1 MMRKASLFTV
11 LSLSLTLA
19 ALPATAADAASCSLE
34 KAVYASTEGGYT
46 LRFKPFV
53 SDAAVVT
60 HLFTLEREGQV
71 LDGLVMTADE
81 PPHSVARVMKGC
93 PDGDVT
99 GTDLAACTGFEGY
112 GFAISATGGVTNLGA
127 GSAPSPP
134 TLLFA
139 GLGPSLLV
147 SPLGQTL
154 KITVAPSDVFTFKE
168 CAP

>member
-1 MMRKASLFTV
+1 MIRIGLLS
-11 LSLSLTLA
+11 SLSLLITA
-19 ALPATAADAASCSLE
+19 TVALSADAGSCTLQ
-34 KAVYASTEGGYT
+34 KAVYASEAGGYT

-53 SDAAVVT
+53 SDAAAIS
-60 HLFTLEREGQV
+60 HLFTLERDSQS

-99 GTDLAACTGFEGY
+99 GADIAACTGFEGY
-112 GFAISATGGVTNLGA
+112 GFAISATGGVSNL
-127 GSAPSPP
+127 APATDPAPP